1 MAPTR
6 RRRECRGQGD
16 ATADRLA
23 MTRLAL
29 DFNADSNRLSVGADP
44 PRADM
49 RHEGTG
55 ATDPGGRIGR

>member
-1 MAPTR
+1 MNVVASV
-6 RRRECRGQGD
+6 
-16 ATADRLA
+16 ATQPLDRLA

-29 DFNADSNRLSVGADP
+29 EFNADSNRLSVGADP

-55 ATDPGGRIGR
+55 ATDPGGWIGR